1 MILEREKIGC
11 LFMDK
16 KVDVLGLSEKREAR
30 KRLGK
35 KLNITCCEDK
45 GRVVV
50 IIDMKTTVGIEK

>member
-1 MILEREKIGC
+1 
-11 LFMDK
+11 MDK